1 MSKIIIFFGTDAFSA
16 SALRS
21 LIEAEYEIGAVITK
35 PDSKS
40 GRGQHLTSPL
50 VKDIALQHGIPV
62 WQPTK
67 LIDVIDDIKAV
78 VAVSDSIGVLSS
90 YGRIVPQAIIDLF
103 NPGIINIH
111 PSLLPLYR
119 GPSPIETAL
128 SNGDSQTGVSIMK
141 LTAEMDAGPVYA
153 QEVYKLDG
161 TETAPQLYETLSA
174 LGGRMLVE
182 TLPSIIE
189 ANLLPSPQS
198 NAAVYCYLLKK
209 EDSLLVPSEMTAVQ
223 AERQVR
229 AYLNFPKTKLHLTRS
244 DKDKNENGDIIITKA
259 HVSVIENEEL
269 VAAEKDF
276 VVAFKDASYLII
288 DELIAPNGKKMSG
301 QAFKNGYATAS

>member
-1 MSKIIIFFGTDAFSA
+1 MSKTIIFFGTDTFSA
-16 SALRS
+16 NALRS
-21 LIEAEYEIGAVITK
+21 LIEAEYKISAVVTK

-40 GRGQHLTSPL
+40 GRGQQLVAPL
-50 VKDIALQHGIPV
+50 VKQIAEEHGIPV

-67 LIDVIDDIKAV
+67 LIDISDDIKSLGDV
-78 VAVSDSIGVLSS
+78 VGVLSS

-128 SNGDSQTGVSIMK
+128 VNGDSQTGVSIMK

-161 TETAPQLYETLSA
+161 TETAPELYETLSA
-174 LGGRMLVE
+174 LGGRMLIE

-189 ANLLPSPQS
+189 GNLLPSPQA
-198 NAAVYCYLLKK
+198 NAAIYCYLLKK
-209 EDSLLVPSEMTAVQ
+209 EDALLNPDEMTAIQ

-229 AYLNFPKTKLHLTRS
+229 AYLAFPKTKLPYR
-244 DKDKNENGDIIITKA
+244 NESIIVTKA
-259 HVSVIENEEL
+259 HVATGETSD
-269 VAAEKDF
+269 KDL
-276 VVAFKDASYLII
+276 VVAFKDDSYLVI
-288 DELIAPNGKKMSG
+288 DELIAPSGKRMSG
-301 QAFKNGYATAS
+301 QAFKNGYAA